1 MPSSL
6 LDLVNTLLATSLD
19 WPSLMA
25 IAFTVVVSVRVNAS
39 LYSVLSAVGTVPS
52 VV

>member
-6 LDLVNTLLATSLD
+6 LDLVNTRLTTSLD

-25 IAFTVVVSVRVNAS
+25 IALTVVVALSVIAS